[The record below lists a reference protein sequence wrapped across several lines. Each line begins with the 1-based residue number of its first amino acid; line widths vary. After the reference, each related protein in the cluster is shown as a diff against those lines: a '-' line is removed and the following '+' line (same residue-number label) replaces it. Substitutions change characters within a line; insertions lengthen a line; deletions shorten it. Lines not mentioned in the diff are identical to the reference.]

1 MGPEAHAESEVVG
14 SHAHLPVVGRLAVSV
29 VTPVGRLLAHAADEV
44 VAPGADGEFGVLTG
58 HVPFLA
64 ALRPGVLLVRD
75 DKERKI
81 LAVGSGYLQ
90 VDAGGRTQILVE
102 RAAWPADI
110 DVEEARAEKAKLE
123 AEIKELR
130 ARAEA
135 RAVPSVGAR
144 RRGPRARSGAAAAK
158 HVPYPPCPRLA
169 DTPPPVGARARAW
182 AMMRPCSPKPPP
194 RRGMRARSSSAVSSS
209 ARSIFW
215 TR

>member
-123 AEIKELR
+123 AEIKELG

-135 RAVPSVGAR
+135 SAVASLGAR
-144 RRGPRARSGAAAAK
+144 LAWAQARIDAAAAK
-158 HVPYPPCPRLA
+158 
-169 DTPPPVGARARAW
+169 
-182 AMMRPCSPKPPP
+182 
-194 RRGMRARSSSAVSSS
+194 
-209 ARSIFW
+209 
-215 TR
+215 